1 VDSSA
6 PVPIA
11 SPKSPRP
18 RKGGPDEASSLT
30 VVNGALL
37 GVGSVFLTT
46 HSILVTLM
54 AAVSAVILGGFALLA
69 H

>member
-6 PVPIA
+6 PVPMA
-11 SPKSPRP
+11 SPKSSRP
-18 RKGGPDEASSLT
+18 RKDGPNTASSLT

-37 GVGSVFLTT
+37 GVGSVYLTT

-54 AAVSAVILGGFALLA
+54 AAVSAVILGGLALLA